1 MVLKNLP
8 LCVKIVLG
16 ILVFGIMYMV
26 FMYSTFYQLDL
37 HEEGKKKRKKNPHVA
52 LANLWWNIC
61 KNQIENQASLDL
73 AMGIGSAC

>member
-1 MVLKNLP
+1 
-8 LCVKIVLG
+8 
-16 ILVFGIMYMV
+16 
-26 FMYSTFYQLDL
+26 MYSTFYQLDL